1 MKIINSYIFIPR
13 KEENKKN
20 EIKLGEY
27 FPTVFHDY
35 FKVTSSDELKSIVS
49 LNNRINTGIFN
60 YKNINIEYKILNVD
74 SVYYLDIIIDE
85 TKKSIVNC
93 LTDFNTIFLNEAKFN
108 KKYIPIISYDFVSE
122 NYCNKVYPILN
133 KFERKFRKLLFL
145 IFTSNFKELYFEK
158 IAPKEMIEKVKGN
171 IRIKN
176 NQNKE
181 EYRIQNYFYSID
193 IGTLRELLFN
203 KNWTLMEEEQK
214 NKLLNEDL
222 SNMTEEEIKNKIK
235 EIEPK
240 SNWERFFYNK
250 GFSDDIEDMMK
261 SINELRNVVA
271 HNRILNE
278 NDYLFLKINL
288 EKLIDKIDKAIMITE
303 SVDFMEINNNKYRKL
318 FSSITKSI
326 NNIIDQIG
334 INDYTIYLDWFKNYT
349 NSILDMQNSIVKG
362 IMDSIDTIN
371 KKDLK

>member
-20 EIKLGEY
+20 EIKLSEY

-85 TKKSIVNC
+85 TKKNIINC
-93 LTDFNTIFLNEAKFN
+93 LNDFNNIFLNEVKFN

-122 NYCNKVYPILN
+122 SYCNKVYPILN

-176 NQNKE
+176 NKNKE

-214 NKLLNEDL
+214 NKLLNEDF

-271 HNRILNE
+271 HNKILNE